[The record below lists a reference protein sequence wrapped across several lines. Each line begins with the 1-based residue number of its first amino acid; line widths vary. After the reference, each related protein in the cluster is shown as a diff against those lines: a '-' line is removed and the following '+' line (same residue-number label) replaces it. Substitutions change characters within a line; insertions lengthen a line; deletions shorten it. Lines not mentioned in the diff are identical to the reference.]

1 LTGRPIL
8 VKRAQNRSPDA
19 AADAV
24 LEAGFV
30 VADSLA
36 PWIVHAAS
44 TRALREPRHPK
55 IVPEVYR
62 RFTKD
67 RGCLGFP
74 LFFRASYN
82 NLSELQQPG
91 AHSV

>member
-1 LTGRPIL
+1 M

-30 VADSLA
+30 VADSRA
-36 PWIVHAAS
+36 PWIFHAAS
-44 TRALREPRHPK
+44 IRELREPRHPK
-55 IVPEVYR
+55 IVTEVYR

-67 RGCLGFP
+67 RGCLVFP
-74 LFFRASYN
+74 LFP
-82 NLSELQQPG
+82 EHPTII
-91 AHSV
+91 